1 VSETTQKPAGLLQS
15 AIAALSGR
23 KEAKPEAPGADPQLP
38 PVLAKIR
45 ALRQERA
52 KLHQAAKEERDRAA
66 GLSEQL
72 KKLDKDRAAAL
83 LDARLNGGPAAA
95 QRAAELGAQSAA
107 AERERADAEVVAEGI
122 DQRIQ
127 EIGAQIDG
135 LAGDYLAV
143 LSERLNAMYVDAMA
157 RYNEVAPAAA
167 AAIVRVAAIRRAMIE
182 LGAGNSNGW
191 SGEAFLPG
199 MSPGAGAHIPP
210 LLAAGSGEFDR
221 AASAHKA
228 TVLGEL
234 YAAGFSGGRKSL

>member
-1 VSETTQKPAGLLQS
+1 MSETQKKPAGLLQGVM
-15 AIAALSGR
+15 AKLGGG
-23 KEAKPEAPGADPQLP
+23 KEEKPEAPGTDKQLP
-38 PVLAKIR
+38 PVLVKIR
-45 ALRQERA
+45 ALREERA
-52 KLHQAAKEERDRAA
+52 KLHLAAKEERDRAA
-66 GLSEQL
+66 GLTGQL
-72 KKLDKDRAAAL
+72 KQLDKDRAAAL
-83 LDARLNGGPAAA
+83 LDARINGGSAAT
-95 QRAAELGAQSAA
+95 QRAADLGAQSAA
-107 AERERADAEVVAEGI
+107 VERERADAEVVAEGL

-135 LAGDYLAV
+135 LAGEYLVA
-143 LSERLNAMYVDAMA
+143 LSGRLNAMYADAMN
-157 RYNEVAPAAA
+157 RYNEVAPAAV

-221 AASAHKA
+221 IASAHKDS
-228 TVLGEL
+228 VLGEL